1 MEKFQERMLNEYREL
16 YDRVEKLEKF
26 INENPLFDKLDKQ
39 ERIYQ
44 VWQLTGMKE
53 YRAALGN
60 RLIHQGLMNTGSGIP
75 DGE

>member
-26 INENPLFDKLDKQ
+26 INENPLFDKLDKK

-44 VWQLTGMKE
+44 VWQLAGMRE
-53 YRAALGN
+53 YRYALAN
-60 RLIHQGLMNTGSGIP
+60 RLIHQGIINTLDNIP